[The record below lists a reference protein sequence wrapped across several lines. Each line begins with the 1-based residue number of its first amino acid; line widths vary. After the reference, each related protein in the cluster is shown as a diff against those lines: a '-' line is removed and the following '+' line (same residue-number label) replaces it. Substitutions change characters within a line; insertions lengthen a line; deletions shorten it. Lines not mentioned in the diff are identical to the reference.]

1 MLWNQTLR
9 QEAAGTQTRRR
20 LLPPKLVPTEGPTT
34 GLPNRRGN
42 KVTAG
47 TRVCGIGHNGR
58 PISILPD
65 RGGRVRLAQDN
76 IYAQH
81 RVTHQNILFKKTV
94 TGNSLLSD
102 SWLRASNEVIK
113 GLPGIFKQVE
123 NLLIGRARLRV
134 TCGDSWSSAGEVPE
148 GSNKVQV
155 GPKVSFASY
164 VASSMLIP
172 RR

>member
-1 MLWNQTLR
+1 MDALSAYFQIEVAECDLHKTTFMLNTGSHIKIFYLR
-9 QEAAGTQTRRR
+9 
-20 LLPPKLVPTEGPTT
+20 
-34 GLPNRRGN
+34 
-42 KVTAG
+42 
-47 TRVCGIGHNGR
+47 
-58 PISILPD
+58 
-65 RGGRVRLAQDN
+65 
-76 IYAQH
+76 
-81 RVTHQNILFKKTV
+81 KTV

-155 GPKVSFASY
+155 GPKVSFVSY

>member
-1 MLWNQTLR
+1 MEALSVYFQIEVAECDLHNTTFMLNTRSHIKIFNLR
-9 QEAAGTQTRRR
+9 
-20 LLPPKLVPTEGPTT
+20 
-34 GLPNRRGN
+34 
-42 KVTAG
+42 
-47 TRVCGIGHNGR
+47 
-58 PISILPD
+58 
-65 RGGRVRLAQDN
+65 
-76 IYAQH
+76 
-81 RVTHQNILFKKTV
+81 KTV